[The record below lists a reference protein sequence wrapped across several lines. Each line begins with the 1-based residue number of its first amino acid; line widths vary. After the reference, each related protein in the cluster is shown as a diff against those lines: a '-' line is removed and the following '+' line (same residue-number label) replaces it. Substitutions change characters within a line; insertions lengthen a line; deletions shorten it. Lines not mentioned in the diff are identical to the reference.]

1 MPQSSLFSLF
11 EQPRSRRL
19 CASRPRATRPL
30 RAGVRRS
37 AAAAAGGA
45 PGHEAGHKAGRMP
58 TTPPR
63 RRPSG
68 TQHRT

>member
-1 MPQSSLFSLF
+1 MPQSSPFSLF

-19 CASRPRATRPL
+19 RAGRPRATRPL

-37 AAAAAGGA
+37 AAGGA
-45 PGHEAGHKAGRMP
+45 PGHEAGRMP